1 MRAAAYFDDGFIEA
15 IIGESFRLHED
26 NAFTEES
33 GLSTKQSDYV
43 GRITI
48 QPDSN
53 IRIVHRFRV
62 DQSEFRFERN
72 EIYAEAS
79 DPEWY
84 TFRAGYVLL
93 EREPDPD
100 PLLPEQREEVNLG
113 GTVRA
118 IDDLWFKASGRRDL
132 ADDQMIESKFGLAYI
147 DDCAEFGVDFRRRF
161 TRDRDIE
168 PASSFLFTFRLKG
181 VN

>member
-1 MRAAAYFDDGFIEA
+1 V
-15 IIGESFRLHED
+15 GESFRFNED
-26 NAFTEES
+26 DSFTKES
-33 GLSTKQSDYV
+33 GLRDQQSDFV
-43 GRITI
+43 GRLIV
-48 QPDSN
+48 QPDGN

-62 DQSEFRFERN
+62 DRDDFSFERN

-79 DPEWY
+79 DPGDY
-84 TFRAGYVLL
+84 LLRAGYVLL
-93 EREPDPD
+93 EPDPV
-100 PLLPEQREEVNLG
+100 LPEQREEINLLG
-113 GTVRA
+113 SVRA
-118 IDDLWFKASGRRDL
+118 FDNIWLRGSGRRDL
-132 ADDQMIESKFGLAYI
+132 TGDRMIESKFGIFYE